1 MEQQLEFRTHGTCSS
16 RILITV
22 EDDIVKNVEFVGGC
36 SGNTQ
41 GTAAL
46 VRGMK
51 VQDVIARL
59 KGIRCGFKSTS
70 CPDQLAQALEQ
81 LTSER
86 EKTQTA

>member
-41 GTAAL
+41 GIAAL

-51 VQDVIARL
+51 VQDAVSYTHLRRSPRL
-59 KGIRCGFKSTS
+59 SLLKR
-70 CPDQLAQALEQ
+70 
-81 LTSER
+81 R
-86 EKTQTA
+86 R